1 MEYYEFKFTDIY
13 DREWK
18 VWASD
23 TQTVKMIRSVDSEF
37 KKYVLSISDNY
48 DLDNIKVSPLY
59 NLEIYDI
66 AVKNRYYIEAK
77 VGIVSKKTDC
87 YTCFGESKY
96 KRSIYQATE
105 KNPYNI
111 DLSEYDDRYE
121 AKCMMYYKIINSCHF
136 LLWTSNTV
144 KNSIDYEDYLLGHT
158 PKYLMKQ
165 FYKYMVID
173 QMLPDAECMFD
184 SAYINAMKRIQKTN
198 NEGELKLIPPD
209 YDTVLIEFCILLL
222 KYERNGVKIDDR
234 IRSKY
239 MRKKIIECI
248 M

>member
-48 DLDNIKVSPLY
+48 NLGGIKVSPLY

-66 AVKNRYYIEAK
+66 IYKNKYYIEAK
-77 VGIVSKKTDC
+77 VGIVSKGDE
-87 YTCFGESKY
+87 YDYFGGSKY
-96 KRSIYQATE
+96 EYNLYQAVE
-105 KNPYNI
+105 ENPYNI
-111 DLSEYDDRYE
+111 DLSEHDDRYE

-209 YDTVLIEFCILLL
+209 YDTVLIEFCRLLL

-239 MRKKIIECI
+239 MKKKIIECI

>member
-87 YTCFGESKY
+87 YTCY
-96 KRSIYQATE
+96 
-105 KNPYNI
+105 
-111 DLSEYDDRYE
+111 
-121 AKCMMYYKIINSCHF
+121 SCHF
-136 LLWTSNTV
+136 LLWASNTV

-173 QMLPDAECMFD
+173 QMLHDAECMFD

-198 NEGELKLIPPD
+198 NEGKLKLIPPD
-209 YDTVLIEFCILLL
+209 YDTVLIEFCRLLL
-222 KYERNGVKIDDR
+222 KYERNGIKIDDR

-239 MRKKIIECI
+239 LSNNK
-248 M
+248 